1 MQRSSDL
8 ETSAGSTGKSDVLV
22 TVQRIKGD
30 LKIELKSTLK
40 NLYSESQKLI
50 IKDTVNKLKEDHLLI
65 SVEDNQALDFVLKA
79 RLKAAVSALQR
90 TEESS

>member
-1 MQRSSDL
+1 M
-8 ETSAGSTGKSDVLV
+8 EASAGSTGKSDVLV

-40 NLYSESQKLI
+40 NLYSESQKLLI
-50 IKDTVNKLKEDHLLI
+50 EDTVNKLKEDHLLI
-65 SVEDNQALDFVLKA
+65 TVEDNQALDFVLKA

-90 TEESS
+90 MEESS

>member
-1 MQRSSDL
+1 M

-40 NLYSESQKLI
+40 NLYSESQKLLI
-50 IKDTVNKLKEDHLLI
+50 EDTVNKLKEDHLLI
-65 SVEDNQALDFVLKA
+65 TVEDNQALDFVLKA
-79 RLKAAVSALQR
+79 RLKAAIWALQR
-90 TEESS
+90 TEVSS

>member
-1 MQRSSDL
+1 M